1 MWYQK
6 ENKLTRE
13 FAFNNFVEALEFVN
27 KVSEIAERV
36 GHHPEIWFTWGRVII
51 TTTTHD
57 EGNIITEKDWN
68 LTRLIDEL
76 V

>member
-27 KVSEIAERV
+27 TISGIAERV